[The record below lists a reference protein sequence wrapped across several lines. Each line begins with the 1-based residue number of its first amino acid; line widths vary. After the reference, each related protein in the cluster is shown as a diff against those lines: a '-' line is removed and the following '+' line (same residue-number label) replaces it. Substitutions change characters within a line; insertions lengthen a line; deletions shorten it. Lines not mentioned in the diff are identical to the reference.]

1 MQLEIGRETEASEIA
16 RARIVAAD
24 GLRVGVVGAT
34 GIVGREI
41 IRVLGQRRFPLAG
54 LRLFATARSAG
65 RRLVVGDTEVEIE
78 ETSAEGLCQQDLV
91 LFAGG
96 DDASRHFAWTVAE
109 AGGVVV
115 DNSSTWRMDPRVPLV
130 IPEVN
135 AHTLRTHR
143 GVVANPNCTA
153 TVLVLALHPLH
164 RAAGV
169 RRAVVATYQSAS
181 GGGADTVRALLE
193 QTRALLDDPEALAAG
208 DLERIESLAGTR
220 NPLAFNVT
228 PQWKWGR
235 DGYTEEELK
244 IVAETHKIMEADF
257 PILPTTVRVPVL
269 VGHLVAV
276 HVDLERPLSP
286 EEARR
291 ILAASPGVVVVD
303 APQEERFP
311 TPLATAGEDTISVG
325 RIRPDPFNPSGLLLV
340 AAGDNLRKGAALNA
354 VQIAETLLEQ
364 RLLRRGAAAS

>member
-1 MQLEIGRETEASEIA
+1 MPA
-16 RARIVAAD
+16 
-24 GLRVGVVGAT
+24 
-34 GIVGREI
+34 
-41 IRVLGQRRFPLAG
+41 
-54 LRLFATARSAG
+54 
-65 RRLVVGDTEVEIE
+65 GDTQVEIE
-78 ETSAEGLCQQDLV
+78 EASAEALREQDLV

-115 DNSSTWRMDPRVPLV
+115 DNSSTWRLDPRVPLV

-135 AHTLRTHR
+135 PHALRAHQ

-181 GGGADTVRALLE
+181 GGGADTMRALLE

-208 DLERIESLAGTR
+208 DLERIEALAGTR

-228 PQWKWGR
+228 PQWKWGP

-257 PILPTTVRVPVL
+257 PVLPTTVRVPVL
-269 VGHLVAV
+269 VGHIVAV
-276 HVDLERPLSP
+276 HVELEHAVSP
-286 EEARR
+286 DEARR

-303 APQEERFP
+303 APQEEQFP
-311 TPLATAGEDTISVG
+311 TPLAAAGGDAIHVG
-325 RIRPDPFNPSGLLLV
+325 RIRPDPFNPSGLLFV

-354 VQIAETLLEQ
+354 VQIAEALLEQ
-364 RLLRRGAAAS
+364 RLLPRGAPAS